1 MKRAIVV
8 MMLLLISSSM
18 IFAQE
23 SGMPTQSGTQE
34 PEVPGDPPP
43 APGQPPSDPDS
54 VYVPQKSGSQKQDR
68 LQMPEKDKCAPGQDA
83 KECVEQQRDR
93 K

>member
-1 MKRAIVV
+1 MKRSALVA
-8 MMLLLISSSM
+8 LLLGFSSVS
-18 IFAQE
+18 FAQE

-34 PEVPGDPPP
+34 PEVPGNPPP

-54 VYVPQKSGSQKQDR
+54 VDVPKASESQKQDR
-68 LQMPEKDKCAPGQDA
+68 LQSSKKDACTSGRDA
-83 KECVEQQRDR
+83 RKCVEQQRGR